1 MHIFQQWYRKYLTDP
16 QVIILAMLLVAG
28 TVAVILF
35 GDILLPVLASIVIAY
50 MLEGL
55 VGFFQRKRL
64 PRMVAVLAVFLCFVA
79 FLVLVFFWLLP
90 NLSVQVAEAVKE
102 FPSMLAKAQKQ
113 LLRLP
118 ERYPEFITEEQ
129 LLEVLKVLQNG
140 LARVGEKFL
149 SYSMASVR
157 GLITFLVYLILMP
170 LMVFF
175 FLKDK
180 EKMMSWVTSFLPE
193 NRALSTQVWQEVD
206 QQIGNYMRGKFWE
219 ILIIWGVSWITF
231 TFLKLKFAMLIG
243 LLVGLSVIVPYVGV
257 TVTTIP
263 VGLVGFFQW
272 GPSQEVVYLLIAYG
286 VIQLLD
292 GNLLAPLLLSEVVN
306 IHPVGIITAVLFF
319 GGIWGFWGVF
329 FAIPLATLVLA
340 VLKAWPRKEEEEG
353 KNGDET
359 MARNA

>member
-1 MHIFQQWYRKYLTDP
+1 MHILKEWYRKYFTDP
-16 QVIILAMLLVAG
+16 QVIILGLLLVFG
-28 TVAVILF
+28 TIAVIIF
-35 GDILLPVLASIVIAY
+35 GKILTPVLASIVIAY

-55 VGFFQRKRL
+55 VRFLHRIGL
-64 PRMVAVLAVFLCFVA
+64 PRMVAVLMVFLSFVA
-79 FLVLVFFWLLP
+79 FLVVVFFWLLP
-90 NLSVQVAEAVKE
+90 GLSVQLADAVSE
-102 FPSMLAKAQKQ
+102 LPAMIAKAQKQ

-118 ERYPEFITEEQ
+118 ERYPEIITEEQ
-129 LLEVLKVLQNG
+129 LVEVLKVFQNG
-140 LARVGEKFL
+140 LARIGENLL

-170 LMVFF
+170 LMVYF

-180 EKMMSWVTSFLPE
+180 DKIVGWLTSFLPE
-193 NRALSTQVWQEVD
+193 NRSLSIQVWQDVD

-219 ILIIWGVSWITF
+219 ILIIWAVSWVTF
-231 TFLKLKFAMLIG
+231 YFLELRFAMLMG
-243 LLVGLSVIVPYVGV
+243 LLVGLSVIVPYIGV

-263 VGLVGFFQW
+263 VFLMGFFQW
-272 GPSQEVVYLLIAYG
+272 GASQEVLYLLIAYG

-340 VLKAWPRKEEEEG
+340 VIKAWPRKEPEG
-353 KNGDET
+353 KTEEDGQT
-359 MARNA
+359 QRS

>member
-1 MHIFQQWYRKYLTDP
+1 MHIVKEWYRKYFTDP
-16 QVIILAMLLVAG
+16 QVIILALMLVVG
-28 TVAVILF
+28 TIVIIIF
-35 GDILLPVLASIVIAY
+35 GNILLPVLASIVIAY

-55 VGFFQRKRL
+55 VGFLQRRGL
-64 PRMVAVLAVFLCFVA
+64 PRIAAVMAVFLSFVA
-79 FLVLVFFWLLP
+79 FLVVVFFWLLP

-118 ERYPEFITEEQ
+118 ERYPEFITEAQ
-129 LLEVLKVLQNG
+129 LLEVIKVLQAG
-140 LARVGEKFL
+140 LARFGEKML

-157 GLITFLVYLILMP
+157 GLITFMVYLILMP

-180 EKMMSWVTSFLPE
+180 EKILGWVKGYLPD
-193 NRALSTQVWQEVD
+193 NRTLSTQVWQEVD

-231 TFLKLKFAMLIG
+231 YFLKLKFAMLMG
-243 LLVGLSVIVPYVGV
+243 LLVGLSVIVPYIGV

-263 VGLVGFFQW
+263 VALMGFFQW
-272 GPSQEVVYLLIAYG
+272 GPGEGVIYLLIAYG

-340 VLKAWPRKEEEEG
+340 VLKAWPRKEVERGAEKG
-353 KNGDET
+353 V
-359 MARNA
+359 AP

>member
-1 MHIFQQWYRKYLTDP
+1 MHILKEWYRKYFTDP
-16 QVIILAMLLVAG
+16 QVIILALLLATG
-28 TVAVILF
+28 TIVIIIF
-35 GDILLPVLASIVIAY
+35 GNILLPVLASIVIAY

-55 VGFFQRKRL
+55 VKFFQQWGL
-64 PRMVAVLAVFLCFVA
+64 PRMLAVLTVFLTFVA
-79 FLVLVFFWLLP
+79 FLVVVFFWLLP

-118 ERYPEFITEEQ
+118 ERYPEFITEQ
-129 LLEVLKVLQNG
+129 QMLEVLKVFQAG
-140 LARVGEKFL
+140 LAKFGEKIL

-157 GLITFLVYLILMP
+157 GLITFLVYLILLP

-180 EKMMSWVTSFLPE
+180 DEIVSWMAAFLPD
-193 NRALSTQVWQEVD
+193 NRTLSSQVWQEVD

-219 ILIIWGVSWITF
+219 ILIIWAVSWITF
-231 TFLKLKFAMLIG
+231 YFLKLKFAMLMG
-243 LLVGLSVIVPYVGV
+243 LLVGLSVIVPYIGV

-263 VGLVGFFQW
+263 VALMGFFQW

-286 VIQLLD
+286 IIQLLD

-340 VLKAWPRKEEEEG
+340 VLKAWPRKEEEKATEG
-353 KNGDET
+353 KKPREGS
-359 MARNA
+359 

>member
-1 MHIFQQWYRKYLTDP
+1 MHIVKEWYRKYFTDP
-16 QVIILAMLLVAG
+16 QVIILALLLATG
-28 TVAVILF
+28 TIVIIIF
-35 GDILLPVLASIVIAY
+35 GNILLPVLASVVIAY

-55 VGFFQRKRL
+55 VKFFQQRGL
-64 PRMVAVLAVFLCFVA
+64 PRMVAVLTVFLTFVA
-79 FLVLVFFWLLP
+79 FLVVVFFWLLP

-118 ERYPEFITEEQ
+118 ERYPEFITEQ
-129 LLEVLKVLQNG
+129 QMLEVLKVFQAG
-140 LARVGEKFL
+140 LAKFGEKVL

-157 GLITFLVYLILMP
+157 GLITFLVYLILLP

-180 EKMMSWVTSFLPE
+180 DEIVSWMAAFLPD
-193 NRALSTQVWQEVD
+193 NRTLSSQVWQEVD

-219 ILIIWGVSWITF
+219 ILIIWAVSWITF
-231 TFLKLKFAMLIG
+231 YFLQLKFAMLMG
-243 LLVGLSVIVPYVGV
+243 LLVGLSVIVPYIGV

-263 VGLVGFFQW
+263 VALMGFFQW
-272 GPSQEVVYLLIAYG
+272 GPGQEVVYLLIAYG

-340 VLKAWPRKEEEEG
+340 VLKAWPRKEEKASEE
-353 KNGDET
+353 KQPREIF
-359 MARNA
+359 